1 MGKNGKYFF
10 TKAGGILGPVLHPEI
25 ELPTIKVEKGDLK
38 GGD

>member
-1 MGKNGKYFF
+1 VGKYDKYFL
-10 TKAGGILGPVLHPEI
+10 TKAEGILGPVLDPEI